1 MRISD
6 WSSDVCSSDLD
17 MTVLAC
23 ERFARE
29 VGAKKPATK
38 PAPSTQFETSLVPAE
53 SESERSAES
62 PATPPST
69 DTIRDEEADRALDET
84 PVPEG
89 AAVVSSV
96 VIATR
101 SEEHMSELKSLMRIS
116 YADLCL
122 KKKNKTKKNTLYTK

>member
-38 PAPSTQFETSLVPAE
+38 PAPSTQFETSMVPAE

-69 DTIRDEEADRALDET
+69 DTIRDEEADRAPDE
-84 PVPEG
+84 
-89 AAVVSSV
+89 
-96 VIATR
+96 R
-101 SEEHMSELKSLMRIS
+101 SEERRVGKEAVRMYRCWWSPSIS
-116 YADLCL
+116 
-122 KKKNKTKKNTLYTK
+122 KKKM